1 MSTVDKA
8 AVRED
13 YINGLSV
20 RQLADKYEIPKSTVG
35 RWVQQYGWL
44 REVDRQERKLH
55 KNKKR
60 DTVSGTA
67 PAGEEKRDAEEPP
80 VPREPIELPVCDDFE
95 AVRTYV
101 LKLLGKADQLLELD
115 DALAPRDLKSLSSML
130 LDVRTLLNILSPR
143 EAAEQEM
150 RLAALRRQAQDE
162 QKQTAE
168 VTVRFVDTEGAE
180 V

>member
-1 MSTVDKA
+1 MSVDKA

-13 YINGLSV
+13 YV
-20 RQLADKYEIPKSTVG
+20 RGYSIRMLAAKYDVPKSTIG
-35 RWVQQYGWL
+35 RWVKQYGWVQEQQIKHEHRRRGTL
-44 REVDRQERKLH
+44 DKERDADDRDSWT
-55 KNKKR
+55 R
-60 DTVSGTA
+60 DTCVVQLGEPL
-67 PAGEEKRDAEEPP
+67 PADEDYTM
-80 VPREPIELPVCDDFE
+80 
-95 AVRTYV
+95 VRAYTQ
-101 LKLLGKADQLLELD
+101 KLLKKADDLLDLD

-150 RLAALRRQAQDE
+150 RLSALRRQAQEE
-162 QKQTAE
+162 QKTSAE

>member
-13 YINGLSV
+13 YV
-20 RQLADKYEIPKSTVG
+20 RGYSIRMLAAKYEIPKSTIG
-35 RWVQQYGWL
+35 RWVKQFGW
-44 REVDRQERKLH
+44 VQEQKYKEQKRRDGTRDEEE
-55 KNKKR
+55 R
-60 DTVSGTA
+60 DTGTRDTCVVQL
-67 PAGEEKRDAEEPP
+67 GEPLPP
-80 VPREPIELPVCDDFE
+80 DEDYTL
-95 AVRTYV
+95 VRAYTQ
-101 LKLLGKADQLLELD
+101 KLLKKADDLLELD

-150 RLAALRRQAQDE
+150 RLAALRRQAQEE